1 MHLDEPFP
9 LEAVP
14 SRVRDQ
20 LLLEF
25 KGRCP
30 SLREVDQIPDKHWL
44 ATPGIGPTS
53 LETIRS
59 ITHAG
64 QAHTVSHSASP
75 SLSDAELLRHLEQL
89 QAELRSLEAELK
101 ARMFT
106 GPRHNPNRQRR
117 NRAMRDEADHRGHR
131 DDGAEASHQWGSRGE
146 VA

>member
-14 SRVRDQ
+14 SRVQ
-20 LLLEF
+20 HPLLREF

-44 ATPGIGPTS
+44 ATPGIGPAS

-64 QAHTVSHSASP
+64 REQTVSHAASP
-75 SLSDAELLRHLEQL
+75 SLSDAELLRRLERL
-89 QAELRSLEAELK
+89 QTELRSLEAALK
-101 ARMFT
+101 ARMPT
-106 GPRHNPNRQRR
+106 GSRHNPNRQRR
-117 NRAMRDEADHRGHR
+117 NHATRDEADHLGQRADR
-131 DDGAEASHQWGSRGE
+131 AEASPQRSGRGQ